1 MERARDMVERV
12 VRQIQR
18 PEAALAWLT
27 SSWTTIVGKT
37 LAAHTRPV
45 RCQGGYLEVAADG
58 KVWRKQ
64 LESMKHEF
72 CARINQAWG
81 GNLLREIT
89 FIAAKPGLKRV
100 QHELDNEHTQFFRKR
115 KG

>member
-1 MERARDMVERV
+1 MLEKV
-12 VRQIQR
+12 VRQIER
-18 PEAALAWLT
+18 SEGALAWLT

-45 RCQGGYLEVAADG
+45 RCREGYLEVAADG
-58 KVWRKQ
+58 KGWRKQ
-64 LESMKHEF
+64 LESMKREF
-72 CARINQAWG
+72 CARVNQTWG
-81 GNLLREIT
+81 KNLIREIK

-100 QHELDNEHTQFFRKR
+100 PRELDNEHTPFVRKR